1 VNRIGQNLVRNSDA
15 KVPFTIKVVDS
26 DEINAF
32 ALPGGFFYVNTGLI
46 TAADNE
52 AELAAVMGHEIAHV
66 CARHGTENAAKGT
79 IANVAS
85 IPLIMLGGPAGMGA
99 RQAAQ
104 LIVPLEFLHFSRKNE
119 AEADYLGLQ
128 YMYKAGYDPSAFVSM
143 FEKLEAKERAKPG
156 SISKLFST
164 HPPTPDRIEMT
175 KKNIEQVLSDREQYV
190 LNTAEFDQIKA
201 RLAARENQ
209 PSPAQDTNRPLL
221 KRTDRTPTN
230 TDETRDEKQPA
241 DDDHPVLKRRPDS
254 KPQ

>member
-1 VNRIGQNLVRNSDA
+1 
-15 KVPFTIKVVDS
+15 
-26 DEINAF
+26 
-32 ALPGGFFYVNTGLI
+32 
-46 TAADNE
+46 
-52 AELAAVMGHEIAHV
+52 
-66 CARHGTENAAKGT
+66 
-79 IANVAS
+79 
-85 IPLIMLGGPAGMGA
+85 
-99 RQAAQ
+99 

-119 AEADYLGLQ
+119 EEADYLGLQ

-143 FEKLEAKERAKPG
+143 FEKLEAQERAKPG

-175 KKNIEQVLSDREQYV
+175 KKNIEQILSDREQYV
-190 LNTAEFDQIKA
+190 LNTAEFDHIKA

-209 PSPAQDTNRPLL
+209 PSQAQDTNRPLL

-230 TDETRDEKQPA
+230 TDEKPDDKQPA